1 MQEVSDW
8 VLKAKLPLSL
18 AVLKRK
24 LEDLKTLAAAL
35 PDSTHVLQQAGP
47 PLETARRLL
56 QQAKEA
62 R

>member
-8 VLKAKLPLSL
+8 VLRAKLPLSL

-35 PDSTHVLQQAGP
+35 PDSSRVLERAGP

-56 QQAKEA
+56 QQAKDA